1 MAEFSMVMK
10 QAARLCS
17 AQKQCAGCPLDAVDH
32 ALCELRKNVMRKFSE
47 HEARRVDNIVMD
59 WAAKNPEPRYPSWNE
74 AWKQL
79 MPNAHNKKSPCPCF
93 FLDTDRAMKLCSEQ
107 ECIACKNTT
116 IPADIAEKLGIK
128 PIEEVER

>member
-17 AQKQCAGCPLDAVDH
+17 AQKQCAGCPLCAADH

-59 WAAKNPEPRYPSWNE
+59 WAAKHPEPRYPTWREWLRLEMDE
-74 AWKQL
+74 A
-79 MPNAHNKKSPCPCF
+79 
-93 FLDTDRAMKLCSEQ
+93 
-107 ECIACKNTT
+107 

-128 PIEEVER
+128 PIGGVSDEKT